1 MINAFSKWVSVVCF
15 GLLISPGLFAQSDLG
30 KISGFIKD
38 PSGATIASAKVTI
51 RNNTGVER
59 QTTTNDSGYYVV
71 TNVPP
76 GLYTMIAEATGFQK
90 YETRDN
96 KLDPSADLVI
106 DAALTVGSSSQTVEV
121 SASAVQLQTES
132 ASVQKLVTREQ
143 IDSLELNG
151 RNPIWLAALVPG
163 ARGTTLANLNFGFT
177 QGPANFNGS
186 RNPENLITF
195 DGAPATRTRSNG
207 TSLGAAD
214 VDSTQ
219 EVQIL
224 TTDYAP
230 EYGRTSGAQIR
241 FTTKTGTSQFHGATY
256 EYLRNT
262 ALNANTWARNANPNG
277 LTSSAAPVHYNQF
290 GYNIGGP
297 IYIPGKFNTSKSKV
311 FFYLGQEWLKYNF
324 VESGSTVGSAGLLTV
339 PTLKMRQGDF
349 SELLSSPNP
358 YYSTAKII
366 KDPNTGVQFVAS
378 ANPADPNY
386 SPACLAATGS
396 CPNVIPV
403 NRLNPDG
410 IGILNMW
417 PVPNT
422 LLGGNGNWFGAK
434 LHTFDQRKDTGAVDV
449 NVTDKQRLR
458 FRLTNYTYLEYQPL
472 DGNTDRTP
480 KFFNRPNKTG
490 SLNYVWTISP
500 SKVNEVLVTA
510 SEDIVRIPVDAPNFY
525 NRTQACVGS
534 TVPCGLYQYIF
545 PVSEKLLPNRIPTVN
560 MSNFSTL
567 SGGPYPSHSAGPIYD
582 ASDSF
587 TWIKSN
593 HTIKFGFLWERSGE
607 NDNDEINVQACPT
620 CTNNQNGQFSFTD
633 NRGGAPTT
641 GVAAANAALG
651 LFDTYSEIGHRAY
664 TIFRANMYE
673 SFAQDSWKFRQNLT
687 INYGLRYTV
696 VVPYHALWGNMIL
709 FDPTLYDSS
718 KAVTID
724 PKTGLV
730 VGTINPKTGLV
741 TGTGADTLN
750 GMVIP
755 GGGFPSSA
763 KGRVPEADPSQ
774 FDFSRLFHN
783 VPDHYSNIQWSDIQP
798 RVGIA
803 YQLDRKTVVRAG
815 AGRFVTRLGVSDSIF
830 LGGNPPFQPNA
841 SLANGSVDA
850 LGPSIGGNNVLV
862 VTSQSKNFKNPEAW
876 AWNFTF
882 ERETFWKSLL
892 SVGYVARRGV
902 HLQRESDIN
911 QPPLSA
917 LTDPANFFVDPSD
930 GKTKLKNINAF
941 RPYLGFGS
949 IRQTD
954 DVANSI
960 YNSLQVAWNRRFA
973 DGLQF
978 GVSYTLSKSMDN
990 GSNQRDVI
998 PNTYDPGMMWGP
1010 SEFDARHILVFS
1022 YLYDLP
1028 FFKNRSS
1035 LSGKLLGGWQIS
1047 GVTQF
1052 QTGQPCGAAHAT
1064 DYARVGLDSNFGCG
1078 VNGQYWT
1085 VNGVPKIIGTFG
1097 SSGQWFSTKNPDGSS
1112 IFVVPAN
1119 GTFNH
1124 ARVRDLI
1131 YQPGFQNWNLGLFKS
1146 FPVDEQRG
1154 FQFRAEAFNFIN
1166 HPNWGGGS
1174 GGGVNFDPTSANF
1187 GKVTTKGGGVGGGE
1201 RNLQL
1206 SLRFYF

>member
-1 MINAFSKWVSVVCF
+1 MKNACRLTVFVLLVSLGVS
-15 GLLISPGLFAQSDLG
+15 GILFAQSDLG
-30 KISGFIKD
+30 RISGFIKD
-38 PSGATIASAKVTI
+38 PSGATITNAKVTV

-76 GLYTMIAEATGFQK
+76 GLYTMVAEAAGFQR
-90 YETRDN
+90 YESTGN
-96 KLDPSADLVI
+96 KLDPAADLVI
-106 DAALTVGSSSQTVEV
+106 DATLTVGSASQTVEV
-121 SASAVQLQTES
+121 SASAVQMQTES

-241 FTTKTGTSQFHGATY
+241 FTTKTGTSHFHGATY

-290 GYNIGGP
+290 GYNVGGP

-311 FFYLGQEWLKYNF
+311 FFYLGQEWLKYHF
-324 VESGSTVGSAGLLTV
+324 QESGSSVGSAGLLTV
-339 PTLKMRQGDF
+339 PTMNMRKGDF
-349 SELLSSPNP
+349 SELLNPNNPYVTRKDASGNKLPVYIKDPQSPNP
-358 YYSTAKII
+358 CTTADQSGCFPGNII
-366 KDPNTGVQFVAS
+366 PS
-378 ANPADPNY
+378 
-386 SPACLAATGS
+386 
-396 CPNVIPV
+396 
-403 NRLNPDG
+403 NRLSPDG

-422 LLGGNGNWFGAK
+422 LLGGNGNWFAAK
-434 LHTFDQRKDTGAVDV
+434 LHTIDQRKDTGAVDV
-449 NVTDKQRLR
+449 NVTDRQRLR

-500 SKVNEVLVTA
+500 TKVNEVLVTA
-510 SEDIVRIPVDAPNFY
+510 SEDIVKIPVDTANFY

-534 TVPCGLYQYIF
+534 PVPCGLYQYLF
-545 PVSEKLLPNRIPTVN
+545 PVSQKLLPNRIATVN
-560 MSNFSTL
+560 MSNFSGL

-593 HTIKFGFLWERSGE
+593 HTMKFGFLWERAGE

-633 NRGGAPTT
+633 GRSGGT
-641 GVAAANAALG
+641 GVAVANVALG
-651 LFDTYSEIGHRAY
+651 LYDSYSEIGHRAY

-687 INYGLRYTV
+687 FNYGVRYTV
-696 VVPYHALWGNMIL
+696 IVPYHALWGNMIL
-709 FDPTLYDSS
+709 FDPTFYDPN
-718 KAVTID
+718 KAVTVDPNTGLVVGTID

-730 VGTINPKTGLV
+730 VGTG
-741 TGTGADTLN
+741 GDTLN

-755 GGGFPSSA
+755 GSGFPSSA
-763 KGRVPEADPSQ
+763 KNHFPEADPSQ
-774 FDFSRLFHN
+774 FDFSRLFRG
-783 VPDHYSNIQWSDIQP
+783 VSDHYSNIQWNDIQP
-798 RVGIA
+798 RAGVA
-803 YQLDRKTVVRAG
+803 YQLGHKTVIRAG

-841 SLANGSVDA
+841 SLVNGVVDA
-850 LGPSIGGNNVLV
+850 LGTPGVSGNNAPLV
-862 VTSQSKNFKNPEAW
+862 VTTQSKNFKNPEAW
-876 AWNFTF
+876 AWNFTV

-892 SVGYVARRGV
+892 SVAYVARRGV

-911 QPPLSA
+911 QPTTA
-917 LTDPANFFVDPSD
+917 VVAANPCLLP
-930 GKTKLKNINAF
+930 GAANPCKLDAF
-941 RPYLGFGS
+941 RPFKGFGS
-949 IRQTD
+949 IRETD
-954 DVANSI
+954 NVANSM
-960 YNSLQVAWNRRFA
+960 YNSLQIAWNRRFA

-978 GVSYTLSKSMDN
+978 GVSYTLSKSMDD

-998 PNTYDPGMMWGP
+998 PNTYDAKMLWGP
-1010 SEFDARHILVFS
+1010 SEFDARHIVVIS

-1028 FFKNRSS
+1028 LFKNRSN

-1085 VNGVPKIIGTFG
+1085 VNGVPKIIGAFG
-1097 SSGQWFSTKNPDGSS
+1097 SSGQWFATKNPDGSS
-1112 IFVVPAN
+1112 IFTVPAF
-1119 GTFNH
+1119 GTFNTQ
-1124 ARVRDLI
+1124 RVRDLI

-1146 FPVDEQRG
+1146 FPIDEQRG

-1174 GGGVNFDPTSANF
+1174 GGGVNFDPTSSNF